1 MTASRS
7 SSIWISLL
15 CMSISITSSF
25 AFTSTSSCSL
35 KSCKLSS
42 PAIIPSKPHDLNTR
56 LNLFTEEESE
66 SATPLTDEEKLLSF
80 QKDIASE
87 YKEERS
93 YNTFGILT
101 PIAKTIDGI
110 SGDWALSYADLSPS
124 TPRTIEGRAF
134 LATNVGYA
142 LAGIVLALQGDW
154 FFAGLTELA
163 GIVSFW
169 YHYSQLE
176 FGKDRE
182 EVRLA
187 LLTDYFTAGSA
198 LLTGG
203 FYMIDMGINYV
214 PMDALICGALS
225 IVCLSLCWVW
235 EFGVPYLFWHSLWH
249 LFSAYTGFLIGQAHI
264 ANQIS

>member
-1 MTASRS
+1 MRRYRTKGTSIGS
-7 SSIWISLL
+7 SSIWISLQFI
-15 CMSISITSSF
+15 SISIHSSY
-25 AFTSTSSCSL
+25 AFTSISTSSCTL
-35 KSCKLSS
+35 KPFSIPSE
-42 PAIIPSKPHDLNTR
+42 AIIPSKSYKTFTS

-66 SATPLTDEEKLLSF
+66 SATPLTDEEKRISF

-87 YKEERS
+87 YREERS

-101 PIAKTIDGI
+101 PIAKTIDDL

-142 LAGIVLALQGDW
+142 LAGIVLALKGDW

-203 FYMIDMGINYV
+203 FYMIDMV
-214 PMDALICGALS
+214 S
-225 IVCLSLCWVW
+225 
-235 EFGVPYLFWHSLWH
+235 
-249 LFSAYTGFLIGQAHI
+249 
-264 ANQIS
+264 